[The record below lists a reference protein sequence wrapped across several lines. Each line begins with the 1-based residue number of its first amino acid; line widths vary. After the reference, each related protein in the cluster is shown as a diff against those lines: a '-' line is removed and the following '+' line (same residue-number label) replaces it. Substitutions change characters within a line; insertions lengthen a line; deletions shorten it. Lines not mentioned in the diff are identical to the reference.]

1 LRDKKR
7 NFSAQAAERQRSAA
21 GAWNCGAVKI
31 SWIESN
37 VREEDR
43 KMKFFGGAQSLL
55 EFEISVR
62 RPGRRIFFRLLA
74 PSLILVLLGFGATV
88 FAQSIKFGYAALNAG
103 QVAPWIAKEAGYLS
117 KYGIEADLIYIPAV
131 AATQALIAGE
141 IQLAQVTG
149 VSTSGAI
156 LAGADVRIIAS
167 VQNKLAGTIYSRP
180 EITSPEQLKGKK
192 LGISRFG
199 ALSDTAVSIFL
210 QHFGLKR
217 NTDVA
222 VVQMGGLP
230 EIITALER
238 GAIQAG
244 FANPPQTSRAKKLG
258 MRQLFDLNT
267 LGVDLQQTCVTVT
280 TKYLRERRPV
290 VKGFI
295 QAYSEG
301 LHRFITDR
309 DFSMRVMKKYLRID
323 DKDILDDAYTFY
335 SEKLEKIPY
344 PTLKGIKFIID
355 EMAERN
361 PQAKK
366 ATPEGFVE
374 LSVLQELD
382 QSGFFTQL
390 WKN

>member
-1 LRDKKR
+1 
-7 NFSAQAAERQRSAA
+7 
-21 GAWNCGAVKI
+21 
-31 SWIESN
+31 
-37 VREEDR
+37 
-43 KMKFFGGAQSLL
+43 MKFFGRAQSLL
-55 EFEISVR
+55 EFGISVC
-62 RPGRRIFFRLLA
+62 RPGRLVFFRPLA
-74 PSLILVLLGFGATV
+74 PSLILTLVSFSTGV
-88 FAQSIKFGYAALNAG
+88 FAQPIKFGYAALNAG

-141 IQLAQVTG
+141 IQLAQVTK
-149 VSTSGAI
+149 
-156 LAGADVRIIAS
+156 
-167 VQNKLAGTIYSRP
+167 N
-180 EITSPEQLKGKK
+180 

-210 QHFGLKR
+210 QRFGLKR

-258 MRQLFDLNT
+258 MRELFDLNT
-267 LGVDLQQTCVTVT
+267 LGVELQQTCVTVT

-290 VKGFI
+290 VQSFI
-295 QAYSEG
+295 QAYAEG

-309 DFSMRVMKKYLRID
+309 DFSVRVMKKYLRID
-323 DKDILDDAYTFY
+323 DKDILDDAYKFY

-366 ATPEGFVE
+366 ATPESFVD
-374 LSVLQELD
+374 LSVLQEIE
-382 QSGFFTQL
+382 QSGFFSQL

>member
-1 LRDKKR
+1 M
-7 NFSAQAAERQRSAA
+7 NFYDHSRTLLADFPYGPARSLHERKAAI
-21 GAWNCGAVKI
+21 V
-31 SWIESN
+31 
-37 VREEDR
+37 
-43 KMKFFGGAQSLL
+43 
-55 EFEISVR
+55 SVR
-62 RPGRRIFFRLLA
+62 RLGWRFF
-74 PSLILVLLGFGATV
+74 IKHLVLSLTLLLLSSADV
-88 FAQSIKFGYAALNAG
+88 FAQPIKFAYAALNAG

-149 VSTSGAI
+149 VSTAGAI

-167 VQNKLAGTIYSRP
+167 VQNKLAGTIYARP

-210 QHFGLKR
+210 QRYGLKR

-280 TKYLRERRPV
+280 TKYMRERRPV
-290 VKGFI
+290 VKGFL
-295 QAYSEG
+295 QAYAEG

-309 DFSMRVMKKYLRID
+309 DFSIQVMKKYLRID

-366 ATPEGFVE
+366 ASPESFVD
-374 LSVLQELD
+374 LSVLQEIE